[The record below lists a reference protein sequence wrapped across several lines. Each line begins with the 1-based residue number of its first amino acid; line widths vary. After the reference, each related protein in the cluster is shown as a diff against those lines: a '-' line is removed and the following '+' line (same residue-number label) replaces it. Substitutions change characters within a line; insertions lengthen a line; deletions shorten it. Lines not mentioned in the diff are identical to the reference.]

1 MFKIINVYFKFAS
14 SSLTSIAILAI
25 VVRIM
30 ETAAKCETIKSQNFL
45 QIPNIFYIH
54 YNQWNFSER
63 MRSPPLKKIWP
74 IFERT
79 VIFSAALK

>member
-45 QIPNIFYIH
+45 QIPNIFYATI
-54 YNQWNFSER
+54 SEI
-63 MRSPPLKKIWP
+63 SPNACD
-74 IFERT
+74 RRH
-79 VIFSAALK
+79 